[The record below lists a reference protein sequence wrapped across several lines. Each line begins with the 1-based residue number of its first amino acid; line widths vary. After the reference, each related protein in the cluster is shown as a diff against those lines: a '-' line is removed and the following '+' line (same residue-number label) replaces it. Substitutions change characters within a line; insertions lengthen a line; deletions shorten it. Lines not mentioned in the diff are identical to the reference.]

1 MLSPFILC
9 SILCIGHLSGITQT
23 STIFLMR
30 KSSFT
35 YFPYVLANASR
46 SNTSRVLPVTSIH
59 ASHLNSR
66 LSARCLRRLK
76 LATCTLESFS
86 TLNCHSHRCTII
98 RKYLQSFKTYVLQ
111 ATGGE
116 VDGLLVYCWRSASK
130 LLVTCSSTNS
140 QVGELHGC
148 DMIASSCPFSSPLLL
163 LFSRLDY
170 VEHQRMEKLVQLL
183 FVFACCVFVVPL
195 KYG

>member
-1 MLSPFILC
+1 MLSPFILG

-59 ASHLNSR
+59 ASILGSAMVQKSFSHLNSR

-98 RKYLQSFKTYVLQ
+98 RKYLRSFKTYVLQ

-148 DMIASSCPFSSPLLL
+148 DMIFCF
-163 LFSRLDY
+163 
-170 VEHQRMEKLVQLL
+170 HGWTM
-183 FVFACCVFVVPL
+183 
-195 KYG
+195 